1 MRFLYENVLVWLG
14 PYIYLYNEI
23 NDEKSRW
30 LCLYLLGQPNRK
42 KHEIL
47 QWVCDLQAVHTSF

>member
-1 MRFLYENVLVWLG
+1 MRFLYENALVWLG
-14 PYIYLYNEI
+14 PYTYKTKSMMKKVADYVDTYLVKPTE
-23 NDEKSRW
+23 
-30 LCLYLLGQPNRK
+30 

>member
-1 MRFLYENVLVWLG
+1 MRFLYENALVWLG

-23 NDEKSRW
+23 NDEKRRW
-30 LCLYLLGQPNRK
+30 LCLYLLGQPNRE

-47 QWVCDLQAVHTSF
+47 QWDCDLQAVHTLF